1 MGFYM
6 KVQLEKWNYK
16 SWSTIVTQ
24 GFLHRLGINYK
35 EMYSPI
41 MDINTFQFLISLMIL
56 EGMNMCLMDIVTTY
70 LYESIDNDI
79 YMKIFKGYYK
89 SW

>member
-1 MGFYM
+1 
-6 KVQLEKWNYK
+6 
-16 SWSTIVTQ
+16 
-24 GFLHRLGINYK
+24 
-35 EMYSPI
+35 MYSPI

>member
-1 MGFYM
+1 M
-6 KVQLEKWNYK
+6 
-16 SWSTIVTQ
+16 
-24 GFLHRLGINYK
+24 HRLGINYK